1 MLRIHLPCVV
11 FLFIDI
17 CILILFKLK
26 ASDREIADIQS
37 EFENERTDYLETIR
51 KQERQIK
58 LQSQIL
64 DKIVPTLSKECNYR

>member
-1 MLRIHLPCVV
+1 M
-11 FLFIDI
+11 FGG
-17 CILILFKLK
+17 ILHFDFQLK